1 MSNIEYIAW
10 DKADWFWGRSPRTN
24 PSESSY
30 IWNLVYQATT
40 GKKSLKDLSKED
52 KKKVIRLIM
61 KWKDIKVYDERKEI
75 KNIEL
80 HIDNIKLIAEEL
92 KKNVQ
97 IIY

>member
-10 DKADWFWGRSPRTN
+10 DKAGFLWNRSPF
-24 PSESSY
+24 PSENSY
-30 IWNLVYQATT
+30 LWNLVYETNT
-40 GKKSLKDLSKED
+40 GKKLKKLSKED

-97 IIY
+97 IIYW

>member
-1 MSNIEYIAW
+1 MTYIIEWHKAGFLCNI
-10 DKADWFWGRSPRTN
+10 N
-24 PSESSY
+24 PH
-30 IWNLVYQATT
+30 IWNLVKEIAAASG
-40 GKKSLKDLSKED
+40 GKKLKNLSRED